1 MTRFASTGYIY
12 ELPLKE
18 GSDDHLAVGSRMED
32 NTT

>member
-1 MTRFASTGYIY
+1 MTRFASTGHIY

-18 GSDDHLAVGSRMED
+18 GSDDHLAVGRRKED